1 MKGVG
6 AGTRVFQLL
15 DRKSAIPL
23 GVGRVCPK
31 EWNGVVRLENVSF
44 RYPSR
49 KSVSVLNGV
58 DLEINV
64 GDSVAIV

>member
-1 MKGVG
+1 M
-6 AGTRVFQLL
+6 
-15 DRKSAIPL
+15 